1 MERDEQAEGGNHVCK
16 AHKQEEAEDRT
27 ANKNPIMQEI
37 FNTQETCCTAEG
49 PEEYQVLG
57 LLFRL
62 VAQSQVRGY
71 VFAESRVGPP
81 CP

>member
-1 MERDEQAEGGNHVCK
+1 MERDEQAEGGDHVRQ
-16 AHKQEEAEDRT
+16 ADKQEEAEDRT
-27 ANKNPIMQEI
+27 ENKNPIMQEI

-49 PEEYQVLG
+49 PKEYQVLG

-62 VAQSQVRGY
+62 VAQSQVRGC
-71 VFAESRVGPP
+71 VFAESMAGPP